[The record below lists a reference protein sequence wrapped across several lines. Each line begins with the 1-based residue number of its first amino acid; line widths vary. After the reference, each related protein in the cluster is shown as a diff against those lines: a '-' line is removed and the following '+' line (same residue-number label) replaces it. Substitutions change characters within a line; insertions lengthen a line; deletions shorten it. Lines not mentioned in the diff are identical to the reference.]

1 MKLIYLYLIKE
12 FFKPL
17 LFSSAV
23 FGILVII
30 SEFFRNLTFYLEQ
43 KSSFFEVFKFL
54 FLNLPW
60 WSLSVLPVSVFL
72 AVLFSLGDFARHGE
86 ITALKAA
93 GINLWRIITM
103 FLLLG
108 LIIGLFDLS
117 LREIIIP
124 YTSRAA
130 DKILIEKIHRE
141 KPRSRTEFYDLV
153 VSLPKNARI
162 TISYLNTKDN
172 YIKKGVID
180 FFDQQ
185 FNLTKQMVFESA
197 YYKNKLWYFY
207 NGVERIF
214 KEGGFEENYFLEKS
228 IVLSV
233 KPEDFVLD
241 DIRPE
246 QKTTRYYR
254 SYIRQLETLGIPSES
269 ERIQFNLRFSS
280 VFSYLIAMLIGI
292 PFAISVSKRFGKI
305 IGFIFALIFGLIYW
319 AFQAVGQSMG
329 QNKVI
334 SPFMAAWLSN
344 IIFGLAGF
352 YLMSKVRK

>member
-1 MKLIYLYLIKE
+1 MKLIYVYLIKE
-12 FFKPL
+12 FLKPL
-17 LFSSAV
+17 FFSSAV
-23 FGILVII
+23 FGILVVI

-60 WSLSVLPVSVFL
+60 WSIQVLPVSVFL
-72 AVLFSLGDFARHGE
+72 AVLFSLGEFARHGE

-93 GINLWRIITM
+93 GINLWRIISM
-103 FLLLG
+103 FLFCG
-108 LIIGLFDLS
+108 LIIGLLDLS
-117 LREIIIP
+117 LREIVIP
-124 YTSRAA
+124 HTSRAA

-141 KPRSRTEFYDLV
+141 RPRSRTEFYDLV
-153 VSLPKNARI
+153 VSLPRNGRM
-162 TISYLNTKDN
+162 TIGYLNTKDD

-180 FFDQQ
+180 FFDPQ
-185 FNLTKQMVFESA
+185 FNLIKQIVFESA
-197 YYKNKLWYFY
+197 YYKNRQWYFS

-214 KEGGFEENYFLEKS
+214 KEGGFNENYFQEK
-228 IVLSV
+228 ILVLYV

-246 QKTTRYYR
+246 QKTTRYYKN
-254 SYIRQLETLGIPSES
+254 YIRQLETLGIPSEN

-280 VFSYLIAMLIGI
+280 IFSYLIAMLIGI
-292 PFAISVSKRFGKI
+292 PFAVSVSKRFGKI
-305 IGFIFALIFGLIYW
+305 LSFIFALIFGFIYW

-334 SPFMAAWLSN
+334 SPFIAAWLSN
-344 IIFGLAGF
+344 IIFGLVGF
-352 YLMSKVRK
+352 YLLSKVRK